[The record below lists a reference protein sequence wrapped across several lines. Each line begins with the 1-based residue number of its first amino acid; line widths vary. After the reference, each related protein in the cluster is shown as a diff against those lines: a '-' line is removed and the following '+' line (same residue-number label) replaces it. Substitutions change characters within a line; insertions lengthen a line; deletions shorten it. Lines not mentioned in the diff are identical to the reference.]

1 MTRDWKDLAPPM
13 VILAGAAVGVLA
25 AVLVEAGSPPNMGL
39 CIACFE
45 RDIAG
50 ALGMH
55 QAAAVQRLRPEIPAI
70 VLGALLAAAL
80 GKELKGRSAAAPAV
94 SFVLGA
100 LVMAGALVFLGCPTR
115 MTLRLAGGD
124 LNALVGLAGFAA
136 GIWAGT
142 ELLKR
147 GYSSGRPAS
156 GRLVPTLVLP
166 ILAVGLLVLVFLKP
180 SFISTS
186 AKGPGSMAPH
196 VLVSLGAGLLIGVL
210 AQRSRLCFVGGI
222 RDMILMRNPH
232 LLVGL
237 AAIIVAGAATKMALG
252 QFRLGLADQPIAHT
266 DHLWNLLAMALVG
279 LGSVLL
285 GGCPFR
291 QLILAGQG
299 DGGAFAAIC
308 GMFAGAAVAHN
319 AGLAASPAGVPVAGK
334 IVVAAGIV
342 ICLVLGWSLRERQ
355 SKRAARDG

>member
-1 MTRDWKDLAPPM
+1 MKRDWKRLAPPM
-13 VILAGAAVGVLA
+13 VILAGVAVGVLA
-25 AVLVEAGSPPNMGL
+25 AFLVREGNPPNMGL

-55 QAAAVQRLRPEIPAI
+55 QAAVVQRLRPEIPAL
-70 VLGALLAAAL
+70 VLGVVLAAAF

-94 SFVLGA
+94 SFVVGA
-100 LVMAGALVFLGCPTR
+100 LVMVGALVFLGCPTR

-124 LNALVGLAGFAA
+124 LNALVGLVGFAG

-147 GYSSGRPAS
+147 GYSLGRPAPGS
-156 GRLVPTLVLP
+156 LLPTFVLP
-166 ILAVGLLVLVFLKP
+166 TLAVGLLVLAFVEP
-180 SFISTS
+180 SFIHTS
-186 AKGPGSMAPH
+186 AKGPGSMAARAGMAI
-196 VLVSLGAGLLIGVL
+196 GAGVLIGVV

-237 AAIIVAGAATKMALG
+237 AAIIVAGGATKAALG
-252 QFRLGLADQPIAHT
+252 QFRIGLADQPIAHT
-266 DHLWNLLAMALVG
+266 DHLWNLLAMVLVG

-291 QLILAGQG
+291 QLVRAAQG
-299 DGGAFAAIC
+299 DGGAFAAVC

-319 AGLAASPAGVPVAGK
+319 AGLAASPTGVPVAGK
-334 IVVAAGIV
+334 TVVAAGIA
-342 ICLVLGWSLRERQ
+342 ICLALGWSLREPH
-355 SKRAARDG
+355 KRREASDG

>member
-1 MTRDWKDLAPPM
+1 MTRDWGNLAPPM
-13 VILAGAAVGVLA
+13 VILAGAVVGVLA

-55 QAAAVQRLRPEIPAI
+55 QAAVVQRLRPEIPAI
-70 VLGALLAAAL
+70 VLGVFLAAAC
-80 GKELKGRSAAAPAV
+80 GKELRGRGAPAPAV
-94 SFVLGA
+94 SFLLGV
-100 LVMAGALVFLGCPTR
+100 LVMIGALVFLGCPTR

-124 LNALVGLAGFAA
+124 LNALIGLAGFAG

-147 GYSSGRPAS
+147 GYSPGRPAP
-156 GRLVPTLVLP
+156 GRLVPTFILP
-166 ILAVGLLVLVFLKP
+166 ILAAGLLVLVFLEP

-186 AKGPGSMAPH
+186 TKGPGSMAPH
-196 VLVSLGAGLLIGVL
+196 ALVSVGAGVLIGVL

-237 AAIIVAGAATKMALG
+237 AAIIVAGAVTKLALG

-299 DGGAFAAIC
+299 DGGALAAIC
-308 GMFAGAAVAHN
+308 GMFAGAAIAHN
-319 AGLAASPAGVPVAGK
+319 AGLVASPAEVPGAGK
-334 IVVAAGIV
+334 IAVAAGIV
-342 ICLVLGWSLRERQ
+342 VCLVLGWSLREHQ
-355 SKRAARDG
+355 SKRAASDG

>member
-1 MTRDWKDLAPPM
+1 MKQNWKRMAPPM
-13 VILAGAAVGVLA
+13 VILAGAAVGVLGA
-25 AVLVEAGSPPNMGL
+25 LLVEAGNPPNMGL

-55 QAAAVQRLRPEIPAI
+55 HAAALQRLRPEIPAI
-70 VLGALLAAAL
+70 VLGVVLAAAL
-80 GKELKGRSAAAPAV
+80 GRELKGRAAAAPGV

-100 LVMAGALVFLGCPTR
+100 LVMVGALVFLGCPTR

-136 GIWAGT
+136 GIWAGS

-147 GYSSGRPAS
+147 GCSLGRPAPGS
-156 GRLVPTLVLP
+156 LVPTFVLP
-166 ILAVGLLVLVFLKP
+166 ILAAGLLILVLLKP
-180 SFISTS
+180 SFIITS
-186 AKGPGSMAPH
+186 SKGPGSMAAP
-196 VLVSLGAGLLIGVL
+196 VLASVGAGLVLGVL
-210 AQRSRLCFVGGI
+210 AQRSRLCFAGGI
-222 RDMILMRNPH
+222 RDMILMRHPH

-237 AAIIVAGAATKMALG
+237 LAVVTAGAATKLALG
-252 QFRLGLADQPIAHT
+252 QFRLGLTDQPIAHT

-285 GGCPFR
+285 GGCPLR

-299 DGGAFAAIC
+299 DGGAFAAVC
-308 GMFAGAAVAHN
+308 GMFAGAAMAHN
-319 AGLAASPAGVPVAGK
+319 AGLAASPAGVPVAAK
-334 IVVAAGIV
+334 IAVAAGLGV
-342 ICLVLGWSLRERQ
+342 CLVLGWSLREHRQ
-355 SKRAARDG
+355 KRAADHG